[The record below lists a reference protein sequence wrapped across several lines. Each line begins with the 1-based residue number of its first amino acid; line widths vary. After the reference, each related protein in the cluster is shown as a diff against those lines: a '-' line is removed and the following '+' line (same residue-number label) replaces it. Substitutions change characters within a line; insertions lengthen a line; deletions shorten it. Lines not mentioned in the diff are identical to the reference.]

1 MKAILRFTLI
11 GCLIVIHLQKSTA
24 QVRMA
29 MANIDHR
36 SDFFSNDCRNGAAVF
51 RNGYRNRP

>member
-24 QVRMA
+24 SMA
-29 MANIDHR
+29 IINHR